1 MQVKTKRNA
10 EEQRKKLTL
19 SPNMDEAK
27 TALDNSPFDP
37 ELWYAY
43 AMSLFRAA
51 QYEEADAAFSQGL
64 VYTPFH
70 AYLYFGRGRAKTKA
84 GRFWPGIA
92 DFEMALRLDPENWNF
107 WYYLATANNMEG
119 YCEESIS
126 NFENA
131 IRYAAPEERYPM
143 VDWLYQTY
151 ALDLHDIERAN
162 QALTLVAD
170 GVVPPPMDYGYC
182 RTVSLYKGLL
192 TPDNFVDIPDMEEK
206 CIKKPGRIE
215 AELNG
220 MYYGLY
226 VYSTVIG
233 DEALGRYAIESLLRV
248 ARPATIGCIKGMK
261 VAQRMGLIK
270 EKS

>member
-1 MQVKTKRNA
+1 
-10 EEQRKKLTL
+10 
-19 SPNMDEAK
+19 
-27 TALDNSPFDP
+27 
-37 ELWYAY
+37 
-43 AMSLFRAA
+43 
-51 QYEEADAAFSQGL
+51 
-64 VYTPFH
+64 
-70 AYLYFGRGRAKTKA
+70 
-84 GRFWPGIA
+84 
-92 DFEMALRLDPENWNF
+92 
-107 WYYLATANNMEG
+107 
-119 YCEESIS
+119 
-126 NFENA
+126 
-131 IRYAAPEERYPM
+131 M

-248 ARPATIGCIKGMK
+248 ARPATFGCIKGMK

>member
-1 MQVKTKRNA
+1 MKTKRNS
-10 EEQRKKLTL
+10 EEQRRKLTL
-19 SPNMDEAK
+19 SPSIDDAK
-27 TALDNSPFDP
+27 AALGASPFDP

-43 AMSLFRAA
+43 GISLFRAA
-51 QYEEADAAFSQGL
+51 QYEEADGAFSQGL
-64 VYTPFH
+64 VYDPFH

-126 NFENA
+126 NFEQA
-131 IRYAAPEERYPM
+131 LRCASPEERYPM
-143 VDWLYQTY
+143 VDWIYQTY
-151 ALDLHDIERAN
+151 VLDLHDIKKAE
-162 QALTLVAD
+162 QSLSLVAD
-170 GVVPPPMDYGYC
+170 DAVPPPMDYGYC

-192 TPDNFVDIPDMEEK
+192 TPENFIDLSDMEEK

-226 VYSTVIG
+226 VYSVVIG
-233 DEALGRYAIESLLRV
+233 DEALGRSAIESLLRV
-248 ARPATIGCIKGMK
+248 ARPATFGCIKGMK
-261 VAQRMGLIK
+261 VARQMGLVK
-270 EKS
+270 EEA